1 MSQRG
6 RPRAFDRD
14 TALQAAMRVFW
25 ERGYEQAS
33 LSELTAAMGINRPSL
48 YAAFGDKA
56 QLFREATALYQ
67 RTMNFTTPALARPTA
82 RAAVEAMLRDNVDAY
97 CDPTTPRGCLVVSVA
112 AACPDDDSEMKTM
125 LSSKL
130 RTVGESVRQRLKQGV
145 EAGELPADTDVGAL
159 AAYFETVLQGLS
171 IQARTGASRQRLHRV
186 VDCAM
191 RVWDGL
197 QAGQQEPASAPTLA
211 PAPARRRGKAAAP

>member
-1 MSQRG
+1 
-6 RPRAFDRD
+6 
-14 TALQAAMRVFW
+14 MRVFW

-112 AACPDDDSEMKTM
+112 ASCPDEDSEMKTM

-191 RVWDGL
+191 RVWDSL
-197 QAGQQEPASAPTLA
+197 QALDERVTAPSPARA
-211 PAPARRRGKAAAP
+211 PATARRRGKSAAP

>member
-1 MSQRG
+1 
-6 RPRAFDRD
+6 
-14 TALQAAMRVFW
+14 MRVFW

-112 AACPDDDSEMKTM
+112 ASCPDEDSEMKTM

-197 QAGQQEPASAPTLA
+197 QALDERVTAPSPARA
-211 PAPARRRGKAAAP
+211 PATARRRGKSAAP

>member
-1 MSQRG
+1 
-6 RPRAFDRD
+6 
-14 TALQAAMRVFW
+14 MRVFW

>member
-56 QLFREATALYQ
+56 QLFQEAMALYQ
-67 RTMNFTTPALARPTA
+67 RTMNFTTPALARPAA
-82 RAAVEAMLRDNVDAY
+82 RAAIEAMLRDNVDAY
-97 CDPTTPRGCLVVSVA
+97 CDPTTPRGCLVVSIA

-145 EAGELPADTDVGAL
+145 EAGELPADTDIGAL

-191 RVWDGL
+191 RVWDSL
-197 QAGQQEPASAPTLA
+197 QGVDEPATA
-211 PAPARRRGKAAAP
+211 PAVVPASARRRGRSTTP

>member
-112 AACPDDDSEMKTM
+112 AACPDYDSEMKTM

>member
-1 MSQRG
+1 
-6 RPRAFDRD
+6 
-14 TALQAAMRVFW
+14 MRVFW

-191 RVWDGL
+191 RVWDSFSP
-197 QAGQQEPASAPTLA
+197 EPASAPALV
-211 PAPARRRGKAAAP
+211 PAPARRRGKTAAP